1 MKFFNLLAVSM
12 FMLAMVMMSCSKQDI
27 GTNNLY
33 NQLDARQGGSTDT
46 TASGGGGGGGGTSGG
61 GGGGGTTTGGGTVTG
76 APVTDPNVDL
86 VGLFNCTSYRDCLK
100 FCVNPGRRF
109 SRNQSA

>member
-46 TASGGGGGGGGTSGG
+46 TASGGGGGGGGVVWRYGGVVARDVMWSGLLQYDHLNG
-61 GGGGGTTTGGGTVTG
+61 FREETPHKM
-76 APVTDPNVDL
+76 A
-86 VGLFNCTSYRDCLK
+86 
-100 FCVNPGRRF
+100 
-109 SRNQSA
+109 